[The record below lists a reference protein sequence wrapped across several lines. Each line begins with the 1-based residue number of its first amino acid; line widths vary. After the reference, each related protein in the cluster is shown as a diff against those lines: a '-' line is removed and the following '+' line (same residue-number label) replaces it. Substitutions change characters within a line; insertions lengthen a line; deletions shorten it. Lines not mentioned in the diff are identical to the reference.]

1 MGSHLPLFAA
11 TAWAGTNIALVKYWG
26 KRPGNLNIPAAGSLS
41 LTLAELGTTTKVQFI
56 DAPAAQGDQFVLNGQ
71 PMDAKAAGRASRFI
85 DLVRTEAKLDRA
97 ALVESTNTVPTAA
110 GLASSASGFAALALA
125 TTHAA
130 GLALSPTDL
139 SVLARQG
146 SGSAAR
152 SIFGGFALMSAGTN
166 ADGSD
171 AYARPVLAPNAWNIA
186 LVVALTTKGAKSI
199 GSTEAMQQTAAT
211 SPYYQAWID
220 SVPQDLIE
228 AQVALETR
236 DLSALGTIAERSCL
250 RMHACAMAAAPGI
263 LYWNPVTLGAI
274 QAVMNLRSQGVA
286 AYFTIDAGPHV
297 KVLCSTEN
305 APVVKQAMAA
315 VPGVTETMVARPG
328 AGARLVGEGTEASL

>member
-1 MGSHLPLFAA
+1 MGSHPPLLAA

-26 KRPGNLNIPAAGSLS
+26 KRPGTLNIPAAGSLS
-41 LTLAELGTTTKVQFI
+41 LTLAELGTTTKVQFLE
-56 DAPAAQGDQFVLNGQ
+56 APATQGDQFLLNGR
-71 PMDAKAAGRASRFI
+71 PMDEKAAMRASRFI
-85 DLVRTEAKLDRA
+85 DLVRAQAKLNRA
-97 ALVESTNTVPTAA
+97 AHVESTNTVPTAA

-130 GLALSPTDL
+130 GLRLSPTEL

-166 ADGSD
+166 ADGTD
-171 AYARPVLAPNAWNIA
+171 AYARPLLPPEAWNIA

-211 SPYYQAWID
+211 SPYYQAWLD
-220 SVPQDLIE
+220 SVPQDLVE
-228 AQVALETR
+228 AQTALKKR
-236 DLSALGTIAERSCL
+236 DLSALGRIAERSCL
-250 RMHACAMAAAPGI
+250 RMHACAMAASPGI

-286 AYFTIDAGPHV
+286 AFFTIDAGPHV
-297 KVLCSTEN
+297 KVLCAAEH
-305 APVVKQAMAA
+305 APVVQQALAA
-315 VPGVTETMVARPG
+315 VPGVTETILALPG
-328 AGARLVGEGTEASL
+328 AGAHVVSEGTEAGL

>member
-1 MGSHLPLFAA
+1 MGSHLPLHAA

-26 KRPGNLNIPAAGSLS
+26 KRPGGLNIPAAGSLS
-41 LTLAELGTTTKVQFI
+41 LTLSGLGTTTSVQFV
-56 DAPAAQGDQFVLNGQ
+56 DAPAAQGDQFLLNGK

-85 DLVRTEAKLDRA
+85 DLVRTKAQLDRA
-97 ALVESTNTVPTAA
+97 AHVESTNTVPTAA

-125 TTHAA
+125 TAQAA
-130 GLALSPTDL
+130 GLALSPTEL
-139 SVLARQG
+139 SILARQG

-152 SIFGGFALMSAGTN
+152 SIFGGFALMSAGSN

-171 AYARPVLAPNAWNIA
+171 AYARPLLPPEAWDIA

-211 SPYYQAWID
+211 SPYYQAWVD
-220 SVPQDLIE
+220 SVPQDLIDAQSAIE
-228 AQVALETR
+228 AR
-236 DLSALGTIAERSCL
+236 DLTALGQVAERSCL
-250 RMHACAMAAAPGI
+250 RMHACAMGAAPGI

-274 QAVMNLRSQGVA
+274 QAVMTLRSQGVS

-297 KVLCSTEN
+297 KVLCSAN
-305 APVVKQAMAA
+305 DAPIVKQAMAA
-315 VPGVTETMVARPG
+315 VSGVTETIVALPG
-328 AGARLVGEGTEASL
+328 AGARVIDESIKASL